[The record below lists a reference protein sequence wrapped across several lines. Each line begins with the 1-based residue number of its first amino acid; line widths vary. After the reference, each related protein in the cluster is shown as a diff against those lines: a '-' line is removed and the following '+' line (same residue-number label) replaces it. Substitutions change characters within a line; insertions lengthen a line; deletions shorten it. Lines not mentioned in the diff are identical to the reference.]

1 MNGGRRSSVILDP
14 DKLLNDEDFEGV
26 LAPPWISSWYELRRW
41 WENSVQGG
49 RADGAATAVV
59 RKADMSQPRDL
70 PWDIEI
76 ASKVVRV
83 LPPVATEYVDLLRDI
98 SNRQSDAAVE
108 ALNDSSDPIGACLE
122 RVWSVTLSRRATKAK
137 QLQGLVELR
146 IQSDVPDSLWPLLR
160 PRLSDPEATA
170 LAETPP
176 NFGPLQ
182 AAWDDW
188 VTKGPGSRHHE
199 TLAAVGPTLKL
210 LFETHL
216 LREAAYIH
224 EGVPA
229 WVSSGVRVPS
239 PVERTQDL
247 LAEPMPTPT
256 SHEGWVQVAK
266 WWGAVR
272 AAMGE
277 GVPSEDPVRSA
288 AWARWRDLNEPF
300 RAWLRQGL
308 EAAMSSA
315 DPWPRSV
322 NKIAPYLARRLR
334 QGRASRVML
343 IVIDGM
349 GFAQWEIIR
358 EGGRISVLE
367 EGASFAMVP
376 TITPVSRQAIFAG
389 RLPMS
394 FPDTIETTA
403 HEGRRWRDFWSK
415 EGAVY
420 HARYSKI
427 QGIIGGDFAAPHDV
441 NVQGCVINAVDEIMH
456 GARVL
461 GEMQMMAGVR
471 TWAKDGVLNRLVKQ
485 ASADGFEVWIT
496 SDHGNIEAEATGRPK
511 SPGLEVDMAGTRV
524 WLYKSATLRD
534 SSDSEGTDWDPP
546 GIPAGVFFPR
556 FANARG
562 GYFNAGTR
570 MSHGSLS
577 FDEVIVPLA
586 RVEA

>member
-1 MNGGRRSSVILDP
+1 MNGDRRASVILDP
-14 DKLLNDEDFEGV
+14 DKLLNKEDFEGV
-26 LAPPWISSWYELRRW
+26 QAPAWISSWYELRRW
-41 WENSVQGG
+41 WENSVQHD

-59 RKADMSQPRDL
+59 HTPDMSQPRDL
-70 PWDIEI
+70 PWDIEV

-83 LPPVATEYVDLLRDI
+83 LPPVPTEYVDLLRDI
-98 SNRQSDAAVE
+98 SNHQSDPAVE
-108 ALNDSSDPIGACLE
+108 SLNDVSDPIGACLE
-122 RVWSVTLSRRATKAK
+122 RVWSVTLSRRATQAK
-137 QLQGLVELR
+137 QLAGLVELR
-146 IQSDVPDSLWPLLR
+146 IRSDVPDSLWRLLT
-160 PRLSDPEATA
+160 PRLSDPSATA
-170 LAETPP
+170 LAQTPP
-176 NFGPLQ
+176 DFGPLQ

-188 VTKGPGSRHHE
+188 VTNGPDSRHHE
-199 TLAAVGPTLKL
+199 TMTAVGPTLQL
-210 LFETHL
+210 LFQRHL
-216 LREAAYIH
+216 LKAAIH
-224 EGVPA
+224 SHERLPA
-229 WVSSGVRVPS
+229 WVSIGVRVRS
-239 PVERTQDL
+239 LVERTQDL
-247 LAEPMPTPT
+247 LAEPAPLPT

-272 AAMGE
+272 TAMGE
-277 GVPSEDPVRSA
+277 GVPSDDPLRAA
-288 AWARWRDLNEPF
+288 AWAKWRELDQPF
-300 RAWLRQGL
+300 RAWLRHGL
-308 EAAMSSA
+308 ESAMSSA

-334 QGRASRVML
+334 EGRASRVML

-349 GFAQWEIIR
+349 GFAQWQIIS
-358 EGGRISVLE
+358 EGSGISVLE

-389 RLPMS
+389 RLPLS

-403 HEGRRWRDFWSK
+403 HESRRWRDFWIK

-420 HARYSKI
+420 HSQYMKI
-427 QGIIGGDFAAPHDV
+427 QGIASGEFAAPHDV
-441 NVQGCVINAVDEIMH
+441 NVQGCVISAVDEIMH
-456 GARVL
+456 GAKVL
-461 GEMQMMAGVR
+461 GEMQMMAGVQ

-511 SPGLEVDMAGTRV
+511 SPGLEVDTAGTRV
-524 WLYKSATLRD
+524 WLYKSATLRE

>member
-1 MNGGRRSSVILDP
+1 MNGDRRASVILDP
-14 DKLLNDEDFEGV
+14 DKLLNKEDFEGV
-26 LAPPWISSWYELRRW
+26 QAPAWISSWYELRRW
-41 WENSVQGG
+41 WENSVQHD

-59 RKADMSQPRDL
+59 HTPDMSQPRDL
-70 PWDIEI
+70 PWDIEV

-83 LPPVATEYVDLLRDI
+83 LPPVPTEYVDLLRDI
-98 SNRQSDAAVE
+98 SNHQSDPAVE
-108 ALNDSSDPIGACLE
+108 SLNDVSDPIGACLE
-122 RVWSVTLSRRATKAK
+122 RVWSVTLSRRATQAK
-137 QLQGLVELR
+137 QLAGLVELR
-146 IQSDVPDSLWPLLR
+146 IRSDVPDSLWRLLT
-160 PRLSDPEATA
+160 PRLSDPAATA
-170 LAETPP
+170 LAQTPP
-176 NFGPLQ
+176 DFGPLQ

-188 VTKGPGSRHHE
+188 VTNGPDSRHHE
-199 TLAAVGPTLKL
+199 TMTAVGPTLQL
-210 LFETHL
+210 LFQRHL
-216 LREAAYIH
+216 LKAAIH
-224 EGVPA
+224 SHERLPA
-229 WVSSGVRVPS
+229 WVSIGVRVRS
-239 PVERTQDL
+239 LVERTQDL
-247 LAEPMPTPT
+247 LAEPAPLPT

-272 AAMGE
+272 TAMGE
-277 GVPSEDPVRSA
+277 GVPSDDPLRAA
-288 AWARWRDLNEPF
+288 AWAKWRELDQPF
-300 RAWLRQGL
+300 RAWLRHGL
-308 EAAMSSA
+308 ESAMSSA

-334 QGRASRVML
+334 EGRASRVML

-349 GFAQWEIIR
+349 GFAQWQIIS
-358 EGGRISVLE
+358 EGSGISVLE

-389 RLPMS
+389 RLPLS

-403 HEGRRWRDFWSK
+403 HESRRWRDFWIK

-420 HARYSKI
+420 HSQYMKI
-427 QGIIGGDFAAPHDV
+427 QGIASGEFAAPHDV
-441 NVQGCVINAVDEIMH
+441 NVQGCVISAVDEIMH
-456 GARVL
+456 GAKVL